1 MKINLAIVYFFVS
14 MLIAMLTNFFMAMQ
28 THKLLSAIEAN
39 LTQINDTVIV
49 TDARVEDIHSFFDNA
64 EVEIQILTE

>member
-49 TDARVEDIHSFFDNA
+49 TDAKVEDIHSFFDNA

>member
-28 THKLLSAIEAN
+28 THKLLSSIEAN

>member
-1 MKINLAIVYFFVS
+1 MKLNLAIVYFFVS

-39 LTQINDTVIV
+39 LTQINDKVIV